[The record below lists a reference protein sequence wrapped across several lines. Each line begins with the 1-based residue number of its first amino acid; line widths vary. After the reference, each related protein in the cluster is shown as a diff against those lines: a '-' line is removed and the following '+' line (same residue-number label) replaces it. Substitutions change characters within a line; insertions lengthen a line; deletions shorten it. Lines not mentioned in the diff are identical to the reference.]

1 MIGSISIIVLTI
13 LLIPC
18 LAFSQTYTVK
28 SGDNL
33 WRISKKFQVSVDE
46 IKRANNLRDNRLQVG
61 MKLEIP
67 DRASNTVQTK
77 RDGRSKKQEPI
88 YHTVKRGENLF
99 RIAKKYNISVDELK
113 RLNNLTDN
121 RVSVGQKLIVKG
133 QPRPVENPSSNEQEP
148 TQNTLAS
155 LNKSTEFDNKKEEIE
170 QIASSEDI
178 SQLSIVDRILLFAKK
193 MLHLPYR
200 FGGNSFSGLDCSFF
214 VKKVYSLVGID
225 LPRSAREQF
234 ALGIPVSKDE
244 LMPGDLVFF
253 RTYAKFPSHVGIYLG
268 DNLFIHASSKSK
280 KVVIDSLDTPYYVK
294 RYIGAKR
301 ILDNAEQET
310 IDKILRDLKGKDS

>member
-1 MIGSISIIVLTI
+1 MVGKISIVFLSI
-13 LLIPC
+13 LLFPC
-18 LAFSQTYTVK
+18 IVFSQTYTVK
-28 SGDNL
+28 KGDNI
-33 WRISKKFQVSVDE
+33 WRISKKFQVSVEE
-46 IKRANNLRDNRLQVG
+46 IKRANNLRDNKLQVG

-67 DRASNTVQTK
+67 NRVSNVTQQNKEVK
-77 RDGRSKKQEPI
+77 NKKSEPT
-88 YHTVKRGENLF
+88 YHTVKKGENLF
-99 RIAKKYNISVDELK
+99 RIAKKYNISVEELK

-121 RVSVGQKLIVKG
+121 KLSTGQKLIVKA
-133 QPRPVENPSSNEQEP
+133 PKRAIENVSSNEQEQV
-148 TQNTLAS
+148 QNIVAS
-155 LNKSTEFDNKKEEIE
+155 LKPNSIISEKKDEIEEIV
-170 QIASSEDI
+170 SSEELA
-178 SQLSIVDRILLFAKK
+178 QMSIVDRILLFAKK

-200 FGGNSFSGLDCSFF
+200 FGGNSFNGLDCSFF
-214 VKKVYSLVGID
+214 VKKVYSFVGVE

-234 ALGIPVSKDE
+234 TVGVPISKDE

-301 ILDNAEQET
+301 VLDGIEQES
-310 IDKILRDLKGKDS
+310 IEKIINELKNKDS